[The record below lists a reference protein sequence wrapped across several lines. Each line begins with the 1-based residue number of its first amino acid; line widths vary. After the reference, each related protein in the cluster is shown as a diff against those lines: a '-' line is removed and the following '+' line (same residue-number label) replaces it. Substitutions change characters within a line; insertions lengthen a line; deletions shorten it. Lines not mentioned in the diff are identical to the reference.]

1 MRSIYSI
8 FLLYLWF
15 TLLIE
20 SNYGIFMKKANY
32 ANSFKTLIINSCGKV
47 KVVSQP
53 DQPACDDL
61 TTSEKRKKKSKISV
75 IS

>member
-1 MRSIYSI
+1 
-8 FLLYLWF
+8 
-15 TLLIE
+15 
-20 SNYGIFMKKANY
+20 MKKANY